1 MLSKSFG
8 YALRGI
14 IYVALT
20 HEKKERVQVE
30 EIAESLAVPRHFLGK
45 IMKKVVKEGILEST
59 RGPYGGF
66 SINAETLQTQ
76 LIKLIR
82 ITEGLE
88 QFNSCVLHFRKCN
101 KNRPCPL
108 HHKMVENRN
117 QLLEI
122 FSSTTIGD
130 LMKEDKKMLLQSIAA
145 G

>member
-14 IYVALT
+14 IYVAIS
-20 HEKKERVQVE
+20 HEKKERVLVE
-30 EIAESLAVPRHFLGK
+30 EIAENLAVPRHFLGK
-45 IMKKVVKEGILEST
+45 IMKKVVKEGMLDST

-66 SINAETLQTQ
+66 SINAETLKTP
-76 LIKLIR
+76 LINLIR

-101 KNRPCPL
+101 KNKPCPL
-108 HHKMVENRN
+108 HHQMVENRN

-122 FSSTTIGD
+122 FSSTAIGD
-130 LMKEDKKMLLQSIAA
+130 LMKEDKKMLLQSITA

>member
-66 SINAETLQTQ
+66 SINAETLQTP

-88 QFNSCVLHFRKCN
+88 QFNSCVLHFRKC
-101 KNRPCPL
+101 KGPHYCHLATFLPVR
-108 HHKMVENRN
+108 R
-117 QLLEI
+117 
-122 FSSTTIGD
+122 F
-130 LMKEDKKMLLQSIAA
+130 
-145 G
+145 

>member
-101 KNRPCPL
+101 KNKPCPL
-108 HHKMVENRN
+108 HYQMVENRN

>member
-30 EIAESLAVPRHFLGK
+30 EIAENLAVPRHFLGK
-45 IMKKVVKEGILEST
+45 IMKKVVKEGMLEST

-66 SINAETLQTQ
+66 SINADTLQTP

-101 KNRPCPL
+101 KNKPCPL
-108 HHKMVENRN
+108 HYQMVENRN